1 MLTRRHFII
10 TSATLF
16 SGAIGLPAGAQDRV
30 DFDTTVERPDPD
42 PFANNPWGLHPRFMP
57 TRVQHRAGL
66 TPGDIHVDAMAKY
79 LYHIGNDGT
88 AMRYGVAIGRAD
100 LYESGVFR
108 IGRKQE
114 WPSWRPTDQMI
125 EREPNVYAQFADGMP
140 GGPENP
146 LGARALYLYEGQ
158 SRHASAHPRDA
169 AALVDRDL
177 GLLGL
182 RADGQRPYHG
192 HVRAAWNS
200 ARRRISIRLSDA

>member
-79 LYHIGNDGT
+79 LYTSAMT
-88 AMRYGVAIGRAD
+88 ARRCATAWR
-100 LYESGVFR
+100 SGVR
-108 IGRKQE
+108 TCTNLACSASDVSRNGRHGG
-114 WPSWRPTDQMI
+114 RPT
-125 EREPNVYAQFADGMP
+125 R
-140 GGPENP
+140 
-146 LGARALYLYEGQ
+146 
-158 SRHASAHPRDA
+158 
-169 AALVDRDL
+169 
-177 GLLGL
+177 
-182 RADGQRPYHG
+182 
-192 HVRAAWNS
+192 
-200 ARRRISIRLSDA
+200 